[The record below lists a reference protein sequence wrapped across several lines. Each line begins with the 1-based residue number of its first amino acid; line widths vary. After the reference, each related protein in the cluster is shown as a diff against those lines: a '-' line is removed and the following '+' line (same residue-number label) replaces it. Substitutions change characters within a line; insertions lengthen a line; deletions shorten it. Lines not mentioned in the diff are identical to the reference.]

1 MFIYVMDVESR
12 DYLITHG
19 YNLLKDN
26 GNSKR
31 TVWVF
36 ENKDEHQFNTLDIP
50 CVVSD
55 ILTF

>member
-1 MFIYVMDVESR
+1 MDIDSR

-26 GNSKR
+26 G

-36 ENKDEHQFNTLDIP
+36 ENKSQQQFDTLDIP

-55 ILTF
+55 TLTF